1 MQMKTKL
8 IIAILMIS
16 VCNTLFAIDMD
27 KIAAFPVPFN
37 PKKHNRIAVGYPAG
51 VTGNANYNIKIE
63 IFDINGDFVA
73 KRTGVQFPV
82 YWNGRND
89 SGRYVK
95 PGMYIIKV
103 VAESDSAGYNEHGKK
118 NIRILVNY

>member
-1 MQMKTKL
+1 MKLKL
-8 IIAILMIS
+8 IVGILLIS

-37 PKKHNRIAVGYPAG
+37 PKKSNRITVGYPAG
-51 VTGNANYNIKIE
+51 VTGTVNYNVKIE

-73 KRTGVQFPV
+73 KRTGSQFPV
-82 YWNGRND
+82 YWNGRNG
-89 SGRYVK
+89 SGRLVK

-103 VAESDSAGYNEHGKK
+103 TAESDSAGYNEHGIKT
-118 NIRILVNY
+118 IRILVNY

>member
-1 MQMKTKL
+1 MKIRLLTALL
-8 IIAILMIS
+8 IIFIS
-16 VCNTLFAIDMD
+16 NTLFAIDMD
-27 KIAAFPVPFN
+27 KIAAYPVPFN
-37 PKKHNRIAVGYPAG
+37 PKKHQKISVGEPSVILAG
-51 VTGNANYNIKIE
+51 YNIKIE

-73 KRTGVQFPV
+73 KRTGSQFPV

-103 VAESDSAGYNEHGKK
+103 VAENDNEYGRKT
-118 NIRILVNY
+118 IRILVNY